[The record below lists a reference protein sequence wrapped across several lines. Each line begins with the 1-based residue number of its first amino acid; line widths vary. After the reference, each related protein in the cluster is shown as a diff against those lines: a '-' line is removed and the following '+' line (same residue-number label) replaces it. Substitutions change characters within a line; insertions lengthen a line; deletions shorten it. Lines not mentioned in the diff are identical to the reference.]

1 MGATVQNTPQDA
13 RSEIEVKSGISPA
26 DQVTKQLS
34 DLDSKIIKMEQNIS
48 MLADKIANMESKFS
62 QVDEAIKQV
71 DGMQTSLDHL
81 ANDFNHQATNIKDL
95 QEKISSNAE
104 EINLFQG
111 LQDIVEYLEKE
122 VECGGDSRLAK
133 ILKKEIKQD
142 LRQEMD
148 IIKTDIT
155 DKVDRAGT
163 ELKCLVEM
171 IIDMKTAIK
180 INEKMLAELHP
191 QMVKEYQQLHRT

>member
-1 MGATVQNTPQDA
+1 MANM
-13 RSEIEVKSGISPA
+13 
-26 DQVTKQLS
+26 
-34 DLDSKIIKMEQNIS
+34 DSKIKFIEESTK
-48 MLADKIANMESKFS
+48 KIDNMDTKIN
-62 QVDEAIKQV
+62 QVGEAIKQV
-71 DGMQTSLDHL
+71 DSMQTSLDHL

-95 QEKISSNAE
+95 QEKISSNAR

-163 ELKCLVEM
+163 ELNCLVEM
-171 IIDMKTAIK
+171 IIDMKAAIK
-180 INEKMLAELHP
+180 INERMLAELHP